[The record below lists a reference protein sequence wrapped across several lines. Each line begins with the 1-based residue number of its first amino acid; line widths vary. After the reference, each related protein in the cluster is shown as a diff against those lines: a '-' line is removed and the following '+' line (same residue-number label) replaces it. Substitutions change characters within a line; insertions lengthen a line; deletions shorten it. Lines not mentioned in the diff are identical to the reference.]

1 MMKLDF
7 LLFFILLVSTGVLA
21 TYSIKTKS
29 KKYFVY
35 MRISFFFMLIV
46 FVILMFNL
54 KKGLS

>member
-35 MRISFFFMLIV
+35 MRISFFYAYSFCHSNV
-46 FVILMFNL
+46 
-54 KKGLS
+54 